1 VRAPNERFAKVGEV
15 ELCYEELG
23 SPDGEPMLMV
33 MGLAT
38 QMIGWHEDFCAEL
51 GERGF
56 RVIRYDNRDVGRST
70 RMEAAGVPGT
80 AAMMV
85 GLGEPAYT
93 LTDLAGDGVGLLDA
107 LEIDSAHV
115 VGASMGGMIAQT
127 MAIEHPGRVRSL
139 ASIMSGT
146 GSRMTRMPRLRALGT
161 LLRAAPNDREGFVE
175 HAVKTFKTIGSPGF
189 ETDEDRLRE
198 AAGLS
203 FDRGRYPQ
211 GIARQMH
218 AVTASPSRDRR
229 LRQVRAPTVV
239 IHGDKDPLVRFA
251 GGKATAKAV
260 PDARLVVIE
269 GMGHDLPRG
278 AWPQIIG
285 AVAENAER
293 AGEPGTVRAVPR
305 RDAEAV
311 SGR

>member
-1 VRAPNERFAKVGEV
+1 VRTPDERFATVGEI

-23 SPDGEPMLMV
+23 SPDGEPMLLV

-38 QMIGWHEDFCAEL
+38 QMIGWHEDFCGEL

-56 RVIRYDNRDVGRST
+56 RVIRYDNRDVGRSA
-70 RMEAAGVPGT
+70 RMEEAGVPGS
-80 AAMMV
+80 AAMML
-85 GLGEPAYT
+85 GLGDPAYT
-93 LTDLAGDGVGLLDA
+93 LSDLADDAAGLLDA

-127 MAIEHPGRVRSL
+127 MAIEHPRRVRSL

-146 GSRMTRMPRLRALGT
+146 GSRWTRMPRLRALGT

-175 HAVKTFKTIGSPGF
+175 HTVKTFRVIGSPGF
-189 ETDEDRLRE
+189 EMDEERLRE
-198 AAGLS
+198 IAEMS

-218 AVTASPSRDRR
+218 AVTSSPKRDRR
-229 LRQVRAPTVV
+229 LRQVRAPTAV

-251 GGKATAKAV
+251 GGKATARAV
-260 PDARLVVIE
+260 PDSKLTVIE

-278 AWPQIIG
+278 VWPRIID
-285 AVAENAER
+285 AITENASR
-293 AGEPGTVRAVPR
+293 AGEPGSTRAAAPR
-305 RDAEAV
+305 RAETV
-311 SGR
+311 SG